1 MVFQNY
7 CSIAN
12 SGYTTT
18 TLTILDAPWTAAHCR
33 TRAKLRKLLR
43 VDGISDAVP
52 KLGAKH
58 DQRTHWSP
66 CVALCCLA
74 FDSGVVI

>member
-1 MVFQNY
+1 MALQNY

-58 DQRTHWSP
+58 DQRT
-66 CVALCCLA
+66 CVAALCCLA
-74 FDSGVVI
+74 FVSGVVI